1 MIDKYKYEERIAII
15 QYNGVFEETE
25 AIELANREFFPKRI
39 AKPTSKEIAAFNA
52 LGWSPAKGIRF
63 VNRNR

>member
-1 MIDKYKYEERIAII
+1 MIDNYKYEERIAII
-15 QYNGVFEETE
+15 QYDGGLNEQD

-39 AKPTSKEIAAFNA
+39 IKPTSKGIAAFNA
-52 LGWSPAKGIRF
+52 LGWSASKGIRF